1 MLLFS
6 ERSEKVT
13 FKMFHKTLHEQW
25 IHNVY
30 DNVLNIIKDQ
40 IALNGRIILTLLES
54 VHITLRER
62 SLLVGNGITV
72 ISVGHV
78 TLKMSLVIV
87 TSYFSQIVIELHH
100 YKSN

>member
-13 FKMFHKTLHEQW
+13 FKTFHKTLHEQW
-25 IHNVY
+25 INNVY

-40 IALNGRIILTLLES
+40 IALNGRIILMLLES

-72 ISVGHV
+72 IISVGHV
-78 TLKMSLVIV
+78 TLKMSLV

>member
-13 FKMFHKTLHEQW
+13 FKTFHEQW

-30 DNVLNIIKDQ
+30 DVLNIIKDQ

-72 ISVGHV
+72 IISVGHV
-78 TLKMSLVIV
+78 TLKMPLVIV